1 MNIIVRET
9 KVICANPDNP
19 YHGYFAWP
27 SVARL
32 HDGKLA
38 MVASGFRMRHICP
51 FGKVVM
57 CLSEDEG
64 KTWGRPTVVLDTPL
78 DDRDAGILP
87 FGENSVLITSF
98 NNTVAQQKIWNT
110 TTDPETGEKRPKN
123 PYIDAYLNRVNAEKA
138 EERYLGSTFVISRD
152 NGKTFGPVMRIPV
165 TAPHGPTGM
174 NDGTMLYVGR
184 TFSDN
189 DKVKPEDGVYAYILY
204 PDGAYEKRGGIPNIR
219 ADLLS
224 CEPHAVV
231 LPDGKI
237 IVHIRVQPVKGGGVF
252 TLYQSESMDGGFTF
266 TAPHPLME
274 KTGGAPAHLLRLK
287 NGVLVSVYGY
297 RNEPYGIR
305 MMYSTDDGM
314 SWCIGHDLYINGV
327 SPDLGYP
334 ASVEL
339 DNGDILTVFY
349 AKEKEPGPAVI
360 MQTIWRLEK

>member
-1 MNIIVRET
+1 MNIVVKET

-19 YHGYFAWP
+19 FHNYFAWP

-32 HDGKLA
+32 HDGTLA
-38 MVASGFRMRHICP
+38 MVASGFRMKHICP

-57 CLSEDEG
+57 CQSEDEG
-64 KTWGRPTVVLDTPL
+64 QTWSRPAVIMDTPL

-110 TTDPETGEKRPKN
+110 TTDPDTGEKRVKN
-123 PYIDAYLNRVNAEKA
+123 QYIDAYLNRVNAEKA
-138 EERYLGSTFVISRD
+138 EERYLGSTFVISHD

-165 TAPHGPTGM
+165 TAPHGPTKL
-174 NDGTMLYVGR
+174 NDGTILYVGR

-189 DKVKPEDGVYAYILY
+189 DKVKPDDGVHAYILH
-204 PDGAYEKRGGIPNIR
+204 PDGTYEKRGEIANVR
-219 ADLLS
+219 TDALS
-224 CEPHAVV
+224 CEPHTVV

-237 IVHIRVQPVKGGGVF
+237 IVHIRMEGNGFF
-252 TLYQSESMDGGFTF
+252 TLWQSESTDNGFTF
-266 TAPHPLME
+266 TVPHPLME
-274 KTGGAPAHLLRLK
+274 KRGGAPAHLLRLK
-287 NGVLVSVYGY
+287 NGTLISVYGY

-305 MMYSTDDGM
+305 VMYSTNDGVT
-314 SWCIGHDLYINGV
+314 WNIGHDLHINGI

-349 AKEKEPGPAVI
+349 AKEQEPGPAVI
-360 MQTIWRLEK
+360 MQTVWRLEL